1 MFPESQTPS
10 PGPERPFIGSGSLS
24 VFGEPESPKM
34 SDHPM
39 RYRLSPRPL
48 PPRHVRTRRDSLFQ
62 RYRATN
68 NGGLG
73 AANASIST
81 VLDLEPDFAL
91 DTSPLGMLFG
101 TVVQE
106 GSHDPFA
113 TSAATG
119 VQLGRGTG
127 SLSRRT
133 QAMSALSDAAIL
145 RRRRSSNVSVGTRPK
160 MAAVSDTPQPPETV
174 QETRDEEESGIDPKK
189 REDEVMRMLGELERR
204 QVKIEGQL
212 DQLIGIL
219 QHQR

>member
-1 MFPESQTPS
+1 M
-10 PGPERPFIGSGSLS
+10 GSGSLS

-34 SDHPM
+34 PDHLM

-48 PPRHVRTRRDSLFQ
+48 PPRHVRTRRDSVFQ
-62 RYRATN
+62 RYRPTPMTATN

-81 VLDLEPDFAL
+81 VLDLEPDSAL

-106 GSHDPFA
+106 GGHDPFA

-133 QAMSALSDAAIL
+133 QALSDAGIL
-145 RRRRSSNVSVGTRPK
+145 RRRLSSNVSVGTRPK
-160 MAAVSDTPQPPETV
+160 MAAVSDTPQPETV
-174 QETRDEEESGIDPKK
+174 QETRDEEEDGIDPKK
-189 REDEVMRMLGELERR
+189 REDGVMRMLGELERR

>member
-1 MFPESQTPS
+1 MT
-10 PGPERPFIGSGSLS
+10 I
-24 VFGEPESPKM
+24 
-34 SDHPM
+34 
-39 RYRLSPRPL
+39 
-48 PPRHVRTRRDSLFQ
+48 
-62 RYRATN
+62 AN

-81 VLDLEPDFAL
+81 VLDLEPDSTL

-106 GSHDPFA
+106 GGHDPFA

-119 VQLGRGTG
+119 VQPGRGTG

-133 QAMSALSDAAIL
+133 QVMSALSDVGIL
-145 RRRRSSNVSVGTRPK
+145 RRRLSSNVSLATRPK
-160 MAAVSDTPQPPETV
+160 MAAVNDTPQPETV

-189 REDEVMRMLGELERR
+189 RENEVMRMLSDLERR

-212 DQLIGIL
+212 DQLIGML